1 MDIFN
6 GVNIQEMVATVIYV
20 FLGTALF
27 GLSWVLIEWITPFSL
42 RRELESEKNLAIA
55 IVMGAMFIALA
66 IIIAA
71 VIRS

>member
-6 GVNIQEMVATVIYV
+6 GLDLQELVATVIYV
-20 FLGTALF
+20 FLGTGLF

-42 RRELESEKNLAIA
+42 RRELETEKNLAIA
-55 IVMGAMFIALA
+55 VLMGAMFIALA
-66 IIIAA
+66 IIVAA